1 MTIEIQECNGFCS
14 GQSLFQDL
22 GKYETVQDWVEAM
35 TKQEA
40 KFHPLDC
47 FVSTDGKN
55 RFGVMIAGQVLTQ
68 NLNDLRTVFEF
79 VPEDL
84 LWIPTDTMKIRADIF
99 ERELF
104 TSLV

>member
-1 MTIEIQECNGFCS
+1 MPCPMQKLLRWMRGRSEDCCFFRN
-14 GQSLFQDL
+14 
-22 GKYETVQDWVEAM
+22 
-35 TKQEA
+35 
-40 KFHPLDC
+40 PLDC